1 MLVLLHGGQ
10 VLLEQRAQTGIWGG
24 LLSLPEVGGHV
35 PMEQDQAP
43 VGTGDIAAAAGV
55 FGALDEVRA
64 LRPLV
69 HGFTHYKLHIAPFA
83 VTLAA
88 RADAD
93 PRYQWWDM
101 ATIGAA
107 PLPAPVKTLLLDL
120 AQPNLFG

>member
-1 MLVLLHGGQ
+1 V
-10 VLLEQRAQTGIWGG
+10 
-24 LLSLPEVGGHV
+24 
-35 PMEQDQAP
+35 
-43 VGTGDIAAAAGV
+43 
-55 FGALDEVRA
+55 
-64 LRPLV
+64 V

-93 PRYQWWDM
+93 ADPRYQWSDM

-107 PLPAPVKTLLLDL
+107 PLPAPVKKLLLDL